1 LKKSNCKDEDEQKV
15 KLKNTNAVKLKGI
28 EYSLIINNN
37 NGHIKLLLYVK
48 NIGRR
53 FLSLTL

>member
-1 LKKSNCKDEDEQKV
+1 MNLKFISEN
-15 KLKNTNAVKLKGI
+15 KLKGI
-28 EYSLIINNN
+28 EYSLIINYD